1 MVFKPVCTYDMPS
14 WNVSGL
20 TTLSH
25 TMYVGD
31 DKIASTSF
39 PGLSCIPWFMLT
51 TIHGSRSVVKD
62 RELLF
67 IMRMISGCEV
77 DTVGDAAN

>member
-1 MVFKPVCTYDMPS
+1 MECFRSNYIIPYHV
-14 WNVSGL
+14 W
-20 TTLSH
+20 
-25 TMYVGD
+25 YVGD
-31 DKIASTSF
+31 DMMASTSF

-51 TIHGSRSVVKD
+51 TIHGSRSVVED

-77 DTVGDAAN
+77 DTVGDAAI